1 MRWMAL
7 IFCFTWGLLE
17 THTMQKV
24 LFSTQP
30 LSGCNSGLNIVWQG
44 VVKKKQTKTR
54 LLRFISIFMSS
65 VCIDQ
70 KQLFFHTPR
79 WSDTLLS
86 GIFFTNS
93 IMTCKIPIYID
104 IFNIKVIKCMHVYRK
119 TEYWSLW
126 IFFSSQDKTFYHKES
141 WGCQCGAKTG
151 FFQLIGHCGYQYKLD
166 AGVI

>member
-30 LSGCNSGLNIVWQG
+30 LSGCNILVLILFGKVWL
-44 VVKKKQTKTR
+44 KKTNETQ

-79 WSDTLLS
+79 WSDRLLS

-119 TEYWSLW
+119 TEYLVTLD
-126 IFFSSQDKTFYHKES
+126 FFSSQDKTFYHKES
-141 WGCQCGAKTG
+141 WGCQCGAKAG

>member
-30 LSGCNSGLNIVWQG
+30 LSGCYSGLNIVWQG
-44 VVKKKQTKTR
+44 VVKKNKRNPTSQVHINVHELCMYWSKIAV
-54 LLRFISIFMSS
+54 FPYSY
-65 VCIDQ
+65 
-70 KQLFFHTPR
+70 TPR
-79 WSDTLLS
+79 WSDRLLS

-104 IFNIKVIKCMHVYRK
+104 IVNIKVIKCMHVNGK

-141 WGCQCGAKTG
+141 WGC
-151 FFQLIGHCGYQYKLD
+151 
-166 AGVI
+166 